1 MKSLIFW
8 TIPGPCLDL
17 VEASYHQSHLPH
29 PRAFKSSHNIP
40 TGLLNINHVISDFQN
55 HSRAMVAIFKAE
67 SIWSEGHFQ
76 RLFYFWSHART
87 MFGPCESH
95 FLPQLAGRL
104 HRAQHFYRKY
114 LVMLFCLP
122 KSLYMLPLGIF
133 SLRSV
138 NTSTF
143 LFPLPKLLWTWVIS
157 KARSN
162 FFYKITQKINLLVFN
177 CTYWAKNMCY
187 HHTKCKDKCF
197 SLIKLS
203 LPWTSFTWKNI
214 VLCISAI
221 YSDIM
226 WVREVRSD
234 HNGARFCHQSPR
246 IYWLLFCNPWQSI
259 ST

>member
-1 MKSLIFW
+1 MWEL
-8 TIPGPCLDL
+8 
-17 VEASYHQSHLPH
+17 
-29 PRAFKSSHNIP
+29 
-40 TGLLNINHVISDFQN
+40 
-55 HSRAMVAIFKAE
+55 
-67 SIWSEGHFQ
+67 
-76 RLFYFWSHART
+76 
-87 MFGPCESH
+87 

-234 HNGARFCHQSPR
+234 HHGARFCHQSPR
-246 IYWLLFCNPWQSI
+246 ILQKISKSWLQLSLTSILQSMI
-259 ST
+259 VHINIEVLRSRATSKSKSG